1 MEAIFPDSVVVTNKS
16 KIVFLIIDGL
26 GGLAMEGKGGTELQV
41 ARTPNLDHLA
51 ARSICG
57 LLDPVA
63 PGITPGSGPAHLAL
77 FGYDPVKWNIGRGV
91 LEAFGIDFPLQEND
105 VAARGNFAT
114 LDPQGKVVDRR
125 AGRISTEMNQ
135 GLCAKVRE
143 RVDLTPRAEYYFEPA
158 RDYRVVLVLRG
169 EGLHDDLTDTDPQAL
184 GVEPLACKGTAP
196 RAEETARLINRFL
209 SQAQEVLAQE
219 ERANGL
225 LLRGF
230 AKYRRYPS
238 MEERFGLRSLA
249 IANYPMYRGLA
260 RLVEMELH
268 PVCKD
273 MRGEFAT
280 LRERYQEFD
289 YFFLHVKE
297 PDSRGED
304 GDFDAKVRIL
314 EEVDALV
321 PEITTLNPDVLVV
334 TGAHSTPSKLR
345 MHSWHPLPALLYSTY
360 ARVDEVERFDEIS
373 CARGGLGRQP
383 MVNLMS
389 LALAHAL
396 RLTKYGA

>member
-1 MEAIFPDSVVVTNKS
+1 MEVIFPDSVVVTNES
-16 KIVFLIIDGL
+16 KVVFLIIDGL

-41 ARTPNLDHLA
+41 ARTPNLDDLA

-114 LDPQGKVVDRR
+114 LDAQGKVVDRR
-125 AGRISTEMNQ
+125 AGRISTEMNRR
-135 GLCAKVRE
+135 LCQKIRQAVSLSP
-143 RVDLTPRAEYYFEPA
+143 VEYFLEPVK
-158 RDYRVVLVLRG
+158 DYRVALVLRG

-184 GVEPLACKGTAP
+184 GVEPLTCQATDP
-196 RAEETARLINRFL
+196 RAGETARLVNRFL
-209 SQAQEVLAQE
+209 SQAQEVLARE
-219 ERANGL
+219 ERANSI

-260 RLVEMELH
+260 RLVGMELH

-273 MRGEFAT
+273 IRGEFAA

-321 PEITTLNPDVLVV
+321 PEITRLNPDVLVV
-334 TGAHSTPSKLR
+334 TGDHSTPAKLR
-345 MHSWHPLPALLYSTY
+345 SHSWHPLPVLLHSTY
-360 ARVDEVERFDEIS
+360 ARVDEVGRFDEIS

-396 RLTKYGA
+396 RMTKYGA

>member
-1 MEAIFPDSVVVTNKS
+1 AT
-16 KIVFLIIDGL
+16 
-26 GGLAMEGKGGTELQV
+26 
-41 ARTPNLDHLA
+41 
-51 ARSICG
+51 
-57 LLDPVA
+57 DP
-63 PGITPGSGPAHLAL
+63 
-77 FGYDPVKWNIGRGV
+77 
-91 LEAFGIDFPLQEND
+91 
-105 VAARGNFAT
+105 
-114 LDPQGKVVDRR
+114 R
-125 AGRISTEMNQ
+125 AG
-135 GLCAKVRE
+135 
-143 RVDLTPRAEYYFEPA
+143 
-158 RDYRVVLVLRG
+158 
-169 EGLHDDLTDTDPQAL
+169 
-184 GVEPLACKGTAP
+184 
-196 RAEETARLINRFL
+196 ETARLVNRFL
-209 SQAQEVLAQE
+209 SQAQEVLARE
-219 ERANGL
+219 ERANSI

-260 RLVEMELH
+260 RLVGMELH

-273 MRGEFAT
+273 IRGEFAA

-321 PEITTLNPDVLVV
+321 PEITRLNPDVLVV
-334 TGAHSTPSKLR
+334 TGDHSTPAKLR
-345 MHSWHPLPALLYSTY
+345 SHSWHPLPVLLHSTY
-360 ARVDEVERFDEIS
+360 ARVDEVGRFDEIS

-396 RLTKYGA
+396 RMTKYGA

>member
-1 MEAIFPDSVVVTNKS
+1 MKALFPDSVVVTNKS

-41 ARTPNLDHLA
+41 ARTANLDDLA

-91 LEAFGIDFPLQEND
+91 LEAFGIDFPLEEND

-125 AGRISTEMNQ
+125 AGRISTETNRR
-135 GLCAKVRE
+135 LCQKIREAVRLS
-143 RVDLTPRAEYYFEPA
+143 RVEYFFEPVK
-158 RDYRVVLVLRG
+158 DYRVALVLRG

-184 GVEPLACKGTAP
+184 GVKPLVCQATNP
-196 RAEETARLINRFL
+196 RAEETGGFVNRFL

-219 ERANGL
+219 ERANTI

-238 MEERFGLRSLA
+238 MEERFGLRCLA

-260 RLVEMELH
+260 RLVGMELH

-273 MRGEFAT
+273 VRGEFAA

-297 PDSRGED
+297 ADSRGED

-314 EEVDALV
+314 EEVDGLV
-321 PEITTLNPDVLVV
+321 PEITRLNPDVLVV
-334 TGAHSTPSKLR
+334 TGDHSTPAKLR
-345 MHSWHPLPALLYSTY
+345 SHSWHPLPVLLYSTY
-360 ARVDEVERFDEIS
+360 ACVDEVERFDEIS

>member
-1 MEAIFPDSVVVTNKS
+1 MEALFPDSVVVTNES
-16 KIVFLIIDGL
+16 KIVFLIIDGV

-41 ARTPNLDHLA
+41 ARTPNLDDLA

-57 LLDPVA
+57 LLDPIA

-91 LEAFGIDFPLQEND
+91 LEAFGIDFPLEEHD

-114 LDPQGKVVDRR
+114 LNPQGRVVDRR
-125 AGRISTEMNQ
+125 AGRISTETTRR
-135 GLCAKVRE
+135 LCQRIREAVR
-143 RVDLTPRAEYYFEPA
+143 LSPAEYFFEPVK
-158 RDYRVVLVLRG
+158 DYRVALVLRG

-184 GVEPLACKGTAP
+184 GVEPLACQATDP
-196 RAEETARLINRFL
+196 RAEGTARLVNRFL

-219 ERANGL
+219 ERANTI

-230 AKYRRYPS
+230 AKYRRYLS
-238 MEERFGLRSLA
+238 MEERFGLRCLA

-260 RLVEMELH
+260 RLVGMDLH
-268 PVCKD
+268 PPCPD
-273 MRGEFAT
+273 IEGEFLA
-280 LRERYQEFD
+280 LEERYADFD
-289 YFFLHVKE
+289 FFFLHVKE

-304 GDFDAKVRIL
+304 GDFDGKVRVL

-321 PEITTLNPDVLVV
+321 PEVTKLNPDVLVV
-334 TGAHSTPSKLR
+334 TGDHSTPAKLR
-345 MHSWHPLPALLYSTY
+345 SHSWHPLPVLLHSTC

>member
-1 MEAIFPDSVVVTNKS
+1 MEAILPDSVVVSNES

-41 ARTPNLDHLA
+41 ARTPNLDDLA

-77 FGYDPVKWNIGRGV
+77 FGYDPAKWNIGRGI
-91 LEAFGIDFPLQEND
+91 LSALGIEFPLQEND

-125 AGRISTEMNQ
+125 AGRISTETTRR
-135 GLCAKVRE
+135 LCQKIRQA
-143 RVDLTPRAEYYFEPA
+143 VDLSPVEYFLEPVK
-158 RDYRVVLVLRG
+158 DYRVALVLRG

-184 GVEPLACKGTAP
+184 GVEPLACQATDP
-196 RAEETARLINRFL
+196 RAEETAELANRFL

-219 ERANGL
+219 ERANGI

-238 MEERFGLRSLA
+238 MEERFGLRCLA

-260 RLVEMELH
+260 RLVGMELH
-268 PVCKD
+268 PVCQD
-273 MRGEFAT
+273 IRGEFAA
-280 LRERYQEFD
+280 LGERYQEFD

-314 EEVDALV
+314 EEIDGLV
-321 PEITTLNPDVLVV
+321 PWILALKPDVLVV
-334 TGAHSTPSKLR
+334 TGDHSTPAKLR
-345 MHSWHPLPALLYSTY
+345 SHSWHPLPVLLHSTH

-373 CARGGLGRQP
+373 CARGGLGRMP

>member
-1 MEAIFPDSVVVTNKS
+1 MEAIFPDSVVVTNES

-26 GGLAMEGKGGTELQV
+26 GGLAMEGKGGTELRV
-41 ARTPNLDHLA
+41 ARTPNLDDLA

-114 LDPQGKVVDRR
+114 LDAEGKIVDRR
-125 AGRISTEMNQ
+125 AGRISTETNQ

-143 RVDLTPRAEYYFEPA
+143 RVDLAPQAEYYFEPV

-184 GVEPLACKGTAP
+184 GVEPLACQATDP
-196 RAEETARLINRFL
+196 RAEETAELVNRFL
-209 SQAQEVLAQE
+209 SQAQEVLARE
-219 ERANGL
+219 ERANGI

-238 MEERFGLRSLA
+238 MEERFGLKCLA

-260 RLVEMELH
+260 RLVGMELH
-268 PVCKD
+268 PVGKD
-273 MRGEFAT
+273 IRGEFAA
-280 LRERYQEFD
+280 LSERYREFD

-304 GDFDAKVRIL
+304 GNFDAKVQLL
-314 EEVDALV
+314 EEIDGLV
-321 PEITTLNPDVLVV
+321 PWILALRPDVLVV
-334 TGAHSTPSKLR
+334 TGDHSTPAKLR
-345 MHSWHPLPALLYSTY
+345 SHSWHPLPVLLHSTY

-373 CARGGLGRQP
+373 CARGGLGRMP

>member
-1 MEAIFPDSVVVTNKS
+1 MEAIFPDSVVVTNES

-41 ARTPNLDHLA
+41 ARTPNLDDLA

-114 LDPQGKVVDRR
+114 FDAEGKIVDRR

-143 RVDLTPRAEYYFEPA
+143 RVDLAPQAEYYFEPV

-184 GVEPLACKGTAP
+184 GVEPLACQATDP
-196 RAEETARLINRFL
+196 RAEETAELVNRFL
-209 SQAQEVLAQE
+209 SQAQEVLARE
-219 ERANGL
+219 ERANGI

-238 MEERFGLRSLA
+238 MEERFGLKCLA

-260 RLVEMELH
+260 RLVGMELH
-268 PVCKD
+268 PVGKD
-273 MRGEFAT
+273 MRGEFAA
-280 LRERYQEFD
+280 LSERYREFD

-304 GDFDAKVRIL
+304 GNFDAKVRIL
-314 EEVDALV
+314 EEIDGLV
-321 PEITTLNPDVLVV
+321 PWILALKPDVLVV
-334 TGAHSTPSKLR
+334 TGDHSTPTKLR
-345 MHSWHPLPALLYSTY
+345 SHSWHPLPVLLHSTY
-360 ARVDEVERFDEIS
+360 ARVDEVERFDEVS
-373 CARGGLGRQP
+373 CARGSLGRMP

>member
-1 MEAIFPDSVVVTNKS
+1 MEAIFPDSVVVKNES

-41 ARTPNLDHLA
+41 ARTPNLDNLA

-91 LEAFGIDFPLQEND
+91 LEAFGIDFPLEEDD

-114 LDPQGKVVDRR
+114 LDAEGKVVDRR
-125 AGRISTEMNQ
+125 AGRISTEMNR
-135 GLCAKVRE
+135 GLCARVRE
-143 RVDLTPRAEYYFEPA
+143 RVDLAPRAEYYFEPV

-184 GVEPLACKGTAP
+184 AMKPLECQATDP
-196 RAEETARLINRFL
+196 RAEETAMLINRFI
-209 SQAQEVLAQE
+209 SQAQGVLTQE
-219 ERANGL
+219 ERANTI

-230 AKYRRYPS
+230 AKYQKYPS
-238 MEERFGLRSLA
+238 MEERFGLRCLA

-260 RLVEMELH
+260 RLVGMELH
-268 PVCKD
+268 PVGKD
-273 MRGEFAT
+273 IRGEFIA
-280 LRERYQEFD
+280 LKERYREFD
-289 YFFLHVKE
+289 FFFLHVKE

-304 GDFDAKVRIL
+304 GDFDAKVQLL
-314 EEVDALV
+314 EEIDGLV
-321 PEITTLNPDVLVV
+321 PWVLALKPDVLVV
-334 TGAHSTPSKLR
+334 TGDHSTPAKLR
-345 MHSWHPLPALLYSTY
+345 SHSWHPLPVLLHSSY
-360 ARVDEVERFDEIS
+360 ARVDEVVRFDEIS

>member
-1 MEAIFPDSVVVTNKS
+1 MEALFPDSVVVTNES

-41 ARTPNLDHLA
+41 ARTPNLDDLA

-77 FGYDPVKWNIGRGV
+77 FGYDPVKWNIGRGI
-91 LEAFGIDFPLQEND
+91 LSALGIDFPLEEND

-114 LDPQGKVVDRR
+114 LDTEGKIVDRR
-125 AGRISTEMNQ
+125 AGRISTETNR
-135 GLCAKVRE
+135 GLCTKVRE
-143 RVDLTPRAEYYFEPA
+143 RVDVAPRTEYYFEPV

-184 GVEPLACKGTAP
+184 GVKPLACQATDP
-196 RAEETARLINRFL
+196 RAEETARLVNRFL
-209 SQAQEVLAQE
+209 AQAQEVLAQE
-219 ERANGL
+219 ERANTI

-260 RLVEMELH
+260 RLVGMELH
-268 PVCKD
+268 PLCPD
-273 MRGEFAT
+273 IEGEFLA
-280 LRERYQEFD
+280 LEERYADFD
-289 YFFLHVKE
+289 FFFLHVKE

-321 PEITTLNPDVLVV
+321 PEITKLNPDVLVV
-334 TGAHSTPSKLR
+334 TGDHSTPSKLR
-345 MHSWHPLPALLYSTY
+345 MHSWHPLPVLLHSTY
-360 ARVDEVERFDEIS
+360 ARVDEVGRFDEIS
-373 CARGGLGRQP
+373 CAGGGLGRQP

>member
-1 MEAIFPDSVVVTNKS
+1 MKALFPDSVVVTNES

-41 ARTPNLDHLA
+41 ARTPNLDDLA

-91 LEAFGIDFPLQEND
+91 LEAFGIDFPLEEND

-114 LDPQGKVVDRR
+114 LDPQGRVVDRR
-125 AGRISTEMNQ
+125 AGRISTETNRR
-135 GLCAKVRE
+135 LCQKIREAVRLSP
-143 RVDLTPRAEYYFEPA
+143 VEYFFEPVK
-158 RDYRVVLVLRG
+158 DYRVALILRG

-184 GVEPLACKGTAP
+184 GVEPLACQATDP
-196 RAEETARLINRFL
+196 QAEETARLVNRFL
-209 SQAQEVLAQE
+209 SQAQEVLAQG
-219 ERANGL
+219 ERANTI

-230 AKYRRYPS
+230 AKYRQYPS
-238 MEERFGLRSLA
+238 MEERFDLRCLA

-260 RLVEMELH
+260 RLVGMELH
-268 PVCKD
+268 PVCED
-273 MRGEFAT
+273 IRGEFVA

-297 PDSRGED
+297 ADSRGED

-321 PEITTLNPDVLVV
+321 PQITSLNPDVLVV
-334 TGAHSTPSKLR
+334 TGDHSTPAKLR
-345 MHSWHPLPALLYSTY
+345 SHSWHPLPVLLHSAY

-389 LALAHAL
+389 LALGHAL

>member
-1 MEAIFPDSVVVTNKS
+1 MEAIFPDSVVVTNES

-41 ARTPNLDHLA
+41 ARTPNLDALA
-51 ARSICG
+51 AHSICG

-77 FGYDPVKWNIGRGV
+77 FGYDPVRWNIGRGV
-91 LEAFGIDFPLQEND
+91 LSALGIEFPLQEND

-114 LDPQGKVVDRR
+114 LDAQGKVVDRR
-125 AGRISTEMNQ
+125 AGRISTETTRR
-135 GLCAKVRE
+135 LCQKIREAVRLSP
-143 RVDLTPRAEYYFEPA
+143 VEYFLEPVK
-158 RDYRVVLVLRG
+158 DYRVALVLRG
-169 EGLHDDLTDTDPQAL
+169 EGLHDGLTDTDPQAL
-184 GVEPLACKGTAP
+184 GVAPLPCQATDP
-196 RAEETARLINRFL
+196 QAEETARRVNRFL
-209 SQAQEVLAQE
+209 SQAREVLAGE
-219 ERANGL
+219 EKANII

-238 MEERFGLRSLA
+238 MEERFGLRCLA

-260 RLVEMELH
+260 RLVGMELH
-268 PVCKD
+268 PVCED
-273 MRGEFAT
+273 MRGEFAA
-280 LRERYQEFD
+280 LSERYREFD

-304 GDFDAKVRIL
+304 GDFEAKVRIL

-321 PEITTLNPDVLVV
+321 PEITNLTPDVLVV
-334 TGAHSTPSKLR
+334 TGDHSTPSKLR
-345 MHSWHPLPALLYSTY
+345 SHSWHPLPVLLHSTY
-360 ARVDEVERFDEIS
+360 ARVDEVGRFDEIS
-373 CARGGLGRQP
+373 CIRGGLGRQP

>member
-1 MEAIFPDSVVVTNKS
+1 MEATFPDSVVVTNQS
-16 KIVFLIIDGL
+16 KIVFLVIDGL

-41 ARTPNLDHLA
+41 AWTPTLDNLA

-91 LEAFGIDFPLQEND
+91 LEAFGIDFPLEEND
-105 VAARGNFAT
+105 VAARGNFAA
-114 LDPQGKVVDRR
+114 LDAKGKIVDRR
-125 AGRISTEMNQ
+125 AGRIPTETTQ
-135 GLCAKVRE
+135 RLCQRIREAVRLSS
-143 RVDLTPRAEYYFEPA
+143 VEYFLEPVK
-158 RDYRVVLVLRG
+158 DYRVALVLRG
-169 EGLHDDLTDTDPQAL
+169 EGLHDDLADTDPQAL
-184 GVEPLACKGTAP
+184 GVEPLACQATDP
-196 RAEETARLINRFL
+196 RAEETARLVNQFL
-209 SQAQEVLAQE
+209 SQTQEVLAQE
-219 ERANGL
+219 ERAHTI

-238 MEERFGLRSLA
+238 MEERFGLRCLA

-260 RLVEMELH
+260 RLVGMELH

-273 MRGEFAT
+273 MRGEFAA
-280 LRERYQEFD
+280 LVERYREFD
-289 YFFLHVKE
+289 FFFLHVKE

-304 GDFDAKVRIL
+304 GDFDAKVQLL
-314 EEVDALV
+314 EEIDGLV
-321 PEITTLNPDVLVV
+321 PLILASKPDVLVV
-334 TGAHSTPSKLR
+334 TGDHSTPAKLR
-345 MHSWHPLPALLYSTY
+345 SHSWHLLPVLLHSTY

-373 CARGGLGRQP
+373 CAHGGLGHQP
-383 MVNLMS
+383 TVNLMS

>member
-1 MEAIFPDSVVVTNKS
+1 MEAIFPDSLVVQNDT
-16 KIVFLIIDGL
+16 KIIFLIIDGL

-41 ARTPNLDHLA
+41 ARTPNLDDLA

-77 FGYDPVKWNIGRGV
+77 FGYDPVKWNIGRGI
-91 LEAFGIDFPLQEND
+91 LSALGIEFPLQEND

-114 LDPQGKVVDRR
+114 LDPQGKIVDRR
-125 AGRISTEMNQ
+125 AGRISTETTRRLCQ
-135 GLCAKVRE
+135 KIGEAVGLSPVG
-143 RVDLTPRAEYYFEPA
+143 YFLEPVK
-158 RDYRVVLVLRG
+158 DYRVTLILRG

-184 GVEPLACKGTAP
+184 GVAPLLCRATDP
-196 RAEETARLINRFL
+196 RAEETAAVVNRFL
-209 SQAQEVLAQE
+209 SQVQEVLARE
-219 ERANGL
+219 ERAKTI

-238 MEERFGLRSLA
+238 MGERFGLRCLA

-260 RLVEMELH
+260 QLVGMEVH
-268 PVCKD
+268 PVCED
-273 MRGEFAT
+273 IRGEFTA

-297 PDSRGED
+297 TDSRGED

-321 PEITTLNPDVLVV
+321 PEITKLTPDVLVV
-334 TGAHSTPSKLR
+334 TGDHSTPAKLR
-345 MHSWHPLPALLYSTY
+345 SHSWHPLPVLLHSTY
-360 ARVDEVERFDEIS
+360 ARVDEVGRFDEIS

>member
-1 MEAIFPDSVVVTNKS
+1 MEAIFPDSVAVTNES

-41 ARTPNLDHLA
+41 ARTPNLDGLA

-91 LEAFGIDFPLQEND
+91 LEAFGIDFPLEEND

-114 LDPQGKVVDRR
+114 LDAKGKIVDRR
-125 AGRISTEMNQ
+125 AGRISTEMNR

-143 RVDLTPRAEYYFEPA
+143 RVDLAPQAEYYFEPV
-158 RDYRVVLVLRG
+158 RDYRVALVLRG

-184 GVEPLACKGTAP
+184 GVKPLACQAIDP
-196 RAEETARLINRFL
+196 RGEETARLVNRFL

-219 ERANGL
+219 ERANGI

-238 MEERFGLRSLA
+238 MEERFGLSCLA

-260 RLVEMELH
+260 RLVGMELH
-268 PVCKD
+268 PPCPD
-273 MRGEFAT
+273 IEGEFSA
-280 LRERYQEFD
+280 LEERYADFD
-289 YFFLHVKE
+289 FFFLHVKE

-321 PEITTLNPDVLVV
+321 PEITKLNPDVLVV
-334 TGAHSTPSKLR
+334 TGDHSTPSKLR
-345 MHSWHPLPALLYSTY
+345 MHSWHPLPVLLHSTY